1 MLKRSFTTDRN
12 VIQGQGFTLLEL
24 MIVLSVMVMMAAM
37 VTPSIVA
44 MRREA
49 WLAEETDKVR
59 ELMATAR
66 QFAVDEGIEYTFHY
80 EVGGNHC
87 VVLPAENEEDVSEA
101 TSESGQTAV
110 TEEYDRALLELPE
123 ELKLNTPEGIDD
135 EVESIDQ
142 KRFGSLVGSQ
152 LEDKTW
158 SKGIRFRFDGTCDD
172 FELRVTDDTE
182 LACNVTLRGLTG
194 GVRTTQVYLESD

>member
-1 MLKRSFTTDRN
+1 MLNRSHTISDQTIKVR
-12 VIQGQGFTLLEL
+12 GFTLLEL
-24 MIVLSVMVMMAAM
+24 MIVLSVMVMLTAI

-49 WLAEETDKVR
+49 WLAEETDSVR
-59 ELMATAR
+59 DAMARAR
-66 QFAVDEGIEYTFHY
+66 QFAVDQGIEYTFHY

-101 TSESGQTAV
+101 TDESGQAAQTD
-110 TEEYDRALLELPE
+110 EYDRALLILPE
-123 ELKLNTPEGIDD
+123 ELKLNTPEGIED

-142 KRFGSLVGSQ
+142 TRFGSLVGNQ

-158 SKGIRFRFDGTCDD
+158 SKGINFRFDGTCDD
-172 FELRVTDDTE
+172 FELRVKDETE

-194 GVRTTQVYLESD
+194 SVRTTQVYSEAD